1 MRALRN
7 PSRRGVSLIEGLIST
22 VILLTGMVG
31 VLQGLA
37 IASVQNSMANRH
49 TRASIIAQELM
60 GSIEQ
65 QGRARLLGTGG
76 LFASAQCGT
85 YTALTTPTKAFIGDL
100 TPVPPSLTARGF
112 TTAASCYVDFD
123 ALGATLKKV
132 TPGYVTGDDATFT
145 RIIAVYQH
153 PTNPEVM
160 YVGVNV
166 GWRDGGRVRVVKR
179 FTAIY
184 DTSTNQTNLE
194 F

>member
-1 MRALRN
+1 MKALRTRG
-7 PSRRGVSLIEGLIST
+7 RRGVSLIEGLIST

-60 GSIEQ
+60 AAIEQ

-76 LFASAQCGT
+76 LFAGSTCVGVSSLSPATQEF
-85 YTALTTPTKAFIGDL
+85 KGDL
-100 TPVPPSLTARGF
+100 SPLPPSLSAF
-112 TTAASCYVDFD
+112 TTNCYVDFD
-123 ALGATLKKV
+123 AAGATLTKM
-132 TPGYVTGDDATFT
+132 TPGYEYDPNDNKTYT
-145 RIIAVYQH
+145 RVVAVYQD
-153 PTNPEVM
+153 PTNADVM

-166 GWRDGGRVRVVKR
+166 GWKDGGRVRIVKR

-184 DTSTNQTNLE
+184 NTGTNQSNLE